1 MFIQGKKNSLF
12 LSLLGFKAS
21 QFLSK
26 NSFYAFMSIVCM
38 WQGTYLKGFCGAIYL
53 VFLPL
58 CEWKNYIVFS
68 IEIVKWRKILEWRKI
83 LNIFHYDFKHHY
95 DIVMQNIIILMA
107 WLTCSKPLKFHV
119 PSLQNITAAKLIL
132 ISRWGVDWN
141 SMFGQQ
147 LLYSILKI
155 DVKVA

>member
-1 MFIQGKKNSLF
+1 MHVTRYVSQGF
-12 LSLLGFKAS
+12 LWSDLL
-21 QFLSK
+21 
-26 NSFYAFMSIVCM
+26 SF
-38 WQGTYLKGFCGAIYL
+38 
-53 VFLPL
+53 FLPL

-155 DVKVA
+155 NVKIMQDLKENSSVQL